1 MGGISYR
8 IDKNNSDIIFLARV
22 SDAALELSGSSFV
35 CCFST
40 FYKFPFTEKHILIGK
55 KDMEIDFEHDQS
67 IYGYEKFETIG
78 VEDVVMNFANN
89 SDLFVDKLNIFNCQ
103 TTESLLEK
111 IEQYVIAIND
121 VELKNDFNICSS
133 CNGLEPRFSKYLGCL
148 MSVCLSEY
156 L

>member
-1 MGGISYR
+1 MGGISYK

-22 SDAALELSGSSFV
+22 SDAALEANSNSFV

-55 KDMEIDFEHDQS
+55 KDMAIDFEHDQS

-89 SDLFVDKLNIFNCQ
+89 NDLFVDKLNIFNCQ
-103 TTESLLEK
+103 TVESLLEK

-121 VELKNDFNICSS
+121 VELKYDFNVCSS
-133 CNGLEPRFSKYLGCL
+133 FNGLEPHFSKYLGYL
-148 MSVCLSEY
+148 MSACLSEY